1 MLKDNNAAKVIKEKS
16 FMAFEI
22 GYDEKDAIVAELKKY
37 FPTDHYEVLKD
48 LNGKNRM
55 LFVYHNLED
64 ENN

>member
-1 MLKDNNAAKVIKEKS
+1 
-16 FMAFEI
+16 MAFEI